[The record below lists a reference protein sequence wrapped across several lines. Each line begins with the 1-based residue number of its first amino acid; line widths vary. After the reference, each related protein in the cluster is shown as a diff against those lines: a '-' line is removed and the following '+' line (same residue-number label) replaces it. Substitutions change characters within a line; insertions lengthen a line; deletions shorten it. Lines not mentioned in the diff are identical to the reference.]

1 MNIRLLFFILLG
13 IDALLLI
20 SVIPDLSISYHE
32 AQIFFNDKTPIHHI
46 ISFSTSLFGQN
57 NFALRIPMI
66 LLHLLSVSLLYAI
79 AKPYITRE
87 YDRLWL
93 VGIYMLL
100 PGINS
105 VALLVDDAGLVL
117 FFVMLY
123 VFLIQRYKSFSYL
136 LLPLLMFVDESFM
149 FLYMGISFYAYEH
162 QKHRLFL
169 ANTGLFILSLLLYGF
184 DVSGAPQGQ
193 FLDTLGIYA
202 VIFSPIL
209 FLYLFYVLYRRA
221 LLGPRDQ
228 LFYIAVSAF
237 LLSLL
242 LSFRQKINVEMF
254 APYLMVAL
262 PLVMQSFFHSF
273 RIRLPRFRTKYR
285 VLFIISF
292 SLLILNAVSVFLHKD
307 IYYLLK
313 NPKDHFA
320 YRLHIADVLAQ
331 SLHVKGITCIDAG
344 DKQMQ
349 LRLSFYGI
357 GYCKNYQLSEKRDIN
372 ISDTV
377 TILHRDI
384 ILYQAGVTK
393 IHD

>member
-1 MNIRLLFFILLG
+1 MRLLFFTLLG
-13 IDALLLI
+13 LDALLLI

-32 AQIFFNDKTPIHHI
+32 AQIFFNETSPIHHI

-66 LLHLLSVSLLYAI
+66 LLHIFSVTLLYAI
-79 AKPYITRE
+79 AKPYATRE

-93 VGIYMLL
+93 IGIYMLL

-123 VFLIQRYKSFSYL
+123 AFLVQRYKKFSYF
-136 LLPLLMFVDESFM
+136 LLPLLMFIDESFM
-149 FLYMGISFYAYEH
+149 FLYMGVSFYAYEH
-162 QKHRLFL
+162 RKNRLFL
-169 ANTGLFILSLLLYGF
+169 VNTGLFIFSLLLYGF

-228 LFYIAVSAF
+228 LFYIATSAF

-242 LSFRQKINVEMF
+242 LSFRQKINIEVF

-292 SLLILNAVSVFLHKD
+292 LLLILNAMSVFFHKE

-313 NPKDHFA
+313 DPKDHFA
-320 YRLHIADVLAQ
+320 YRLHIADILAQ
-331 SLHVKGITCIDAG
+331 DLHKRKLTCIDAG

-349 LRLSFYGI
+349 LRLRFYGI
-357 GYCKNYQLSEKRDIN
+357 GYCKSYKLLVNKKTND
-372 ISDTV
+372 SDSV
-377 TILHRDI
+377 TIFHKDI
-384 ILYQAGVTK
+384 LLYQASVTK
-393 IHD
+393 VHD

>member
-1 MNIRLLFFILLG
+1 MNIRLLFLAFLSF
-13 IDALLLI
+13 DALLLVF
-20 SVIPDLSISYHE
+20 VIPDLSISYHE
-32 AQIFFNDKTPIHHI
+32 AQIFFNDTTLIHYI

-57 NFALRIPMI
+57 NFALRAPMI
-66 LLHLLSVSLLYAI
+66 VLHILSVILLYAI
-79 AKPYITRE
+79 AKPYVTRE

-93 VGIYMLL
+93 IGIYMLL
-100 PGINS
+100 PGIIS

-117 FFVMLY
+117 FFVLLY
-123 VFLIQRYKSFSYL
+123 IFLVQRYKKFSYL
-136 LLPLLMFVDESFM
+136 LLVFLMFIDESFM
-149 FLYMGISFYAYEH
+149 FLYMGVSFYAYEH
-162 QKHRLFL
+162 QKNRLFL
-169 ANTGLFILSLLLYGF
+169 MSTGLFIFSLLLYGF

-202 VIFSPIL
+202 VVFSPIL
-209 FLYLFYVLYRRA
+209 FLYLFYTLYRRA
-221 LLGPRDQ
+221 LLAPRDQ
-228 LFYIAVSAF
+228 LFYIASSAF

-262 PLVMQSFFHSF
+262 PLAAQNFYHSL
-273 RIRLPRFRTKYR
+273 RIRLPRFRTKYH

-292 SLLILNAVSVFLHKD
+292 LLLILNAISVFLHKD

-320 YRLHIADVLAQ
+320 YRLHIADTLAQ
-331 SLHVKGITCIDAG
+331 KLQERGLTCIDAG

-349 LRLSFYGI
+349 LRLRFYGI
-357 GYCKNYQLSEKRDIN
+357 EYCDKYQLSESKEKN
-372 ISDTV
+372 STNTV

-384 ILYQAGVTK
+384 ILYQASVTK
-393 IHD
+393 VPD